1 MKTLATPAATLSRL
15 SLARRALDPPL
26 IIVLLAA
33 LGLRLLLW
41 GQLPRTGL
49 ISDEG
54 EYLSAANWLAH
65 GRGFAWYQ
73 GYLWTRAPL
82 YPLFVAAHLRLF
94 GDALTP
100 IYITQTILSLLNVAL
115 VYALARRLLTIGAD
129 RSLQQ
134 ASRATRCA
142 TLAAL
147 LMALYLPFA
156 IYPQVLLSETLY
168 LTLLLGGF
176 LALTYRRSPLSV
188 VQGSVRDSGIEAQGD
203 TQTKKQQAA
212 DGRRQTAGRRRQTA
226 VGRRQLADCR
236 LPTACGRQQPIT
248 RPPSHVSR
256 LAPPGLPVSWSLGLP
271 RGLWP
276 VALAGV
282 LFGMATLT
290 RSLTLPFLPLVAIW
304 LVVETKDKE
313 QRTENREQRTKNRQR
328 LRSLLSCLALVL
340 GSLLVILP
348 WTIYNSRFYGSL
360 VLVDTSGAYNLLL
373 GARTA
378 YDGVRHDARTR
389 DFALALLNQRLTTDE
404 RRALLAESCLFQQ
417 GDQRI
422 LAALQRPTG
431 AITQGER
438 QQLMTAEALCLIRAR
453 PLAFVTKSLAEL
465 VDLFQIN
472 YSGAERFTDGFALGR
487 LPPWYAIALMLLD
500 DTLYVLI
507 VPLGVLGW
515 ALARRSTRA
524 AATEPSADGGLQS
537 LIGLWWLYNLAAAP
551 LLFAINR
558 FRLPLLPFA
567 FIFAAYV
574 LAAPPQAWRRLRS
587 RYRLACGTLAAL
599 LALIA
604 TTPYAYLEPRQEGT
618 ASRWASYLGPYPS
631 SLAATA
637 IALRARPGYLR
648 EQQVRAALGAGDAAS
663 ARALLAS
670 SDVPSRTL
678 AVALP
683 LLLGLEGRP
692 AEGLA
697 LLAGTG
703 MPFDPA
709 ALIPPWQ
716 VAVVRGDL
724 LRRMGDLS
732 AARAAFTPRFVDDAN
747 PVEWAWSW
755 LHPPPLPDARIDLA
769 GNLDLG
775 YIAGC
780 YLGEGDP
787 DGRSNFRWCT
797 DGAQLRFPGAGT
809 GAPQTLVVRADG
821 RGWPADLLPVPPVR
835 VFAGQQEAGS
845 FTPDHQAVRE
855 FAIALPPTPP
865 GADVVITLRT
875 ATFVPGA
882 DRYLSQQ
889 GEQMVGQ
896 VQRLGVR
903 LDWVELRS

>member
-1 MKTLATPAATLSRL
+1 MKTLATPAAALSRL

-26 IIVLLAA
+26 IVVLLAA

-82 YPLFVAAHLRLF
+82 YPLLVAAHLRLF
-94 GDALTP
+94 GDTLTP
-100 IYITQTILSLLNVAL
+100 IYITQTVLSLLNVAL
-115 VYALARRLLTIGAD
+115 VYALARRLLTTGVD
-129 RSLQQ
+129 HSPQQ
-134 ASRATRCA
+134 APRATRCA

-176 LALTYRRSPLSV
+176 LALTYRRSPL
-188 VQGSVRDSGIEAQGD
+188 GIAQRSLIGHGVEAPGD
-203 TQTKKQQAA
+203 TQAKSHSP
-212 DGRRQTAGRRRQTA
+212 
-226 VGRRQLADCR
+226 VSC
-236 LPTACGRQQPIT
+236 
-248 RPPSHVSR
+248 PSLLRS
-256 LAPPGLPVSWSLGLP
+256 PGLAG
-271 RGLWP
+271 GHWP
-276 VALAGV
+276 VAVAGV
-282 LFGMATLT
+282 LFGLATLT

-348 WTIYNSRFYGSL
+348 WTIYNSRFYGGL

-389 DFALALLNQRLTTDE
+389 DFALALLNQRLSVTE
-404 RRALLAESCLFQQ
+404 RRALLAESCLFQR
-417 GDQRI
+417 GDQR
-422 LAALQRPTG
+422 LQAALQRPPG

-487 LPPWYAIALMLLD
+487 LPPWYAIALLLLD

-515 ALARRSTRA
+515 ALARREVQVGDGRLQGEA
-524 AATEPSADGGLQS
+524 AGQPAISDLQA